1 MLIKYSVLSRTPFA
15 WPTLM
20 LTGLAWVFTAFL
32 SGQSA
37 NGAEKILTWA
47 GCGISKKAFMSEI
60 ATAYEKKTGV
70 KIDLKGGGATKGIRQ
85 VASGEVNIG
94 GSCRDL
100 IHTENGISPIPPERG
115 VRMQPV
121 AWDALVII
129 VHKNN
134 PLSDISLEQVRQ
146 LYTGKI
152 TNWSQL
158 GGDNAPVELYIRKG
172 KISGVGRSIR
182 ELVFQNFDQE
192 FVAKYIMPS
201 SGPVEKGV
209 AKNVNGIGI
218 SGFSSARK
226 RDVKLLKVEGIEP
239 SFAKIKDGGYMLY
252 RPLYLVTPMRA
263 KKDKEVAKFVAYVRS
278 EEGKAIIRNAGTVPF
293 EDAIATWLKML
304 KKRQIAVGQ

>member
-1 MLIKYSVLSRTPFA
+1 MLSRYADIPQVRIA
-15 WPTLM
+15 GPTLV
-20 LTGLAWVFTAFL
+20 LVGLGLIFAPL
-32 SGQSA
+32 LNGQSISA
-37 NGAEKILTWA
+37 AEKVLTWA

-85 VASGEVNIG
+85 VASGKVNIG

-129 VHKNN
+129 VHKDN
-134 PLSDISLEQVRQ
+134 PLSDISLKQIRQ

-158 GGDNAPVELYIRKG
+158 GGNNAPVELYIRKG

-182 ELVFQNFDQE
+182 ELVFQDFDQE
-192 FVAKYIMPS
+192 FVARHIMPS
-201 SGPVEKGV
+201 SGPLEKGI
-209 AKNVNGIGI
+209 AKNINGIGI

-226 RDVKLLKVEGIEP
+226 RDVKMLKVEGIEP
-239 SFAKIKDGGYMLY
+239 SFAMIKDGGYMLY

-263 KKDKEVAKFVAYVRS
+263 KKDEEIAKFVAYVRS
-278 EEGKAIIRNAGTVPF
+278 EEGKIIIRNAGTVPF

-304 KKRQIAVGQ
+304 KTRQIAVGQ